1 MLLRL
6 RRPLRIVTAYVGA
19 CLVSGL
25 MLAALIVTKLPD
37 PSAREVVPNLFGAT
51 IAMARISG
59 IIGLIPSAIMI
70 AILEWRAERRWPIY
84 ATFGAILAIAASLI
98 ISDALVAPQVT
109 NLFVTIFG
117 SVLLGVV
124 SATAYWWIAGRLAG
138 ADRSDKAS
146 ITGSASGKS

>member
-117 SVLLGVV
+117 SVLLGLV

-138 ADRSDKAS
+138 ADRSD
-146 ITGSASGKS
+146 